1 VRSDQCVATYQETPM
16 AHRTRRQWL
25 ANTARWSVAAIAP
38 AYSGYALAQSAYPGK
53 PVKLVVPYAAGG
65 GPDLQARKL
74 APELSKF
81 IGANVFVENK
91 VGAGGIVAGEVVAQA
106 APDGYT
112 ILIGSSTHLINKAIQ
127 PAIKFDPLKSFEPVT
142 LTSTTGAILVVPADA
157 PWKTAKELAAA
168 IKAKPGAFNYGS
180 GGVGTAAHLAGGT
193 FCKVLDLDAMHVP
206 YRGSVEIVPGMLG
219 GQIQCAFPI
228 ASTAMAHIRQG
239 KVRPLAVTLPQR
251 MHQLPEVPTL
261 KELFGAELLVQESW
275 GCFWVPAGT
284 PKDVIDKIFA
294 AARQAHETAAVREF
308 YDASGTD
315 VLLSK
320 SPAEF
325 AAFMRAETEKWQR
338 VVQLVGVK
346 AP

>member
-1 VRSDQCVATYQETPM
+1 MIDQ
-16 AHRTRRQWL
+16 HRRRWL
-25 ANTARWSVAAIAP
+25 ASLPGAGAAVASCLQASSAI
-38 AYSGYALAQSAYPGK
+38 AQSAWPNR

-74 APELSKF
+74 APEFAKF
-81 IGANVFVENK
+81 IGVNVIVENK
-91 VGAGGIVAGEVVAQA
+91 VGAGGIVAGEVVAQGP
-106 APDGYT
+106 PDGYT

-127 PAIKFDPLKSFEPVT
+127 PAIKYDPLRSFDPVT
-142 LTSTTGAILVVPADA
+142 LISTTGAILAVPADA
-157 PWKTAKELAAA
+157 PWRTAKELVAA
-168 IKAKPGAFNYGS
+168 IRARPGAFNYGS

-193 FCKVLDLDAMHVP
+193 FCKVLELDAMHVP

-219 GQIQCAFPI
+219 GQVQFAFPI
-228 ASTAMAHIRQG
+228 ASTGMAPIRQG
-239 KVRPLAVTLPQR
+239 KVRPLAVTLPNR

-261 KELFGAELLVQESW
+261 KEVFGSDLMVQESW
-275 GCFWVPAGT
+275 GGLWVPAGT
-284 PKDVIDKIFA
+284 PREAIDRIFQ
-294 AARQAHETAAVREF
+294 AARQAHETPAVREF

-325 AAFMRAETEKWQR
+325 AAFMRTETEKWQR
-338 VVQLVGVK
+338 IVQLIGVK

>member
-1 VRSDQCVATYQETPM
+1 MDQDN
-16 AHRTRRQWL
+16 RRRWL
-25 ANTARWSVAAIAP
+25 ADIMRLSIGAVAATQGTWAR
-38 AYSGYALAQSAYPGK
+38 AQSSYPNR

-81 IGANVFVENK
+81 IGANVIVENK
-91 VGAGGIVAGEVVAQA
+91 VGAGGIVAGEVVAQQP
-106 APDGYT
+106 PDGYT

-127 PAIKFDPLKSFEPVT
+127 PAIKFDPLKSFEVVT
-142 LTSTTGAILVVPADA
+142 LTGTTGAILVVPADA
-157 PWKTAKELAAA
+157 PYKHAKELVAA

-193 FCKVLDLDAMHVP
+193 FCKVLELDAMHVP

-219 GQIQCAFPI
+219 GQIQFAFPI
-228 ASTAMAHIRQG
+228 ASTAMAPIRQG

-261 KELFGAELLVQESW
+261 KELFGSDLMVQESW
-275 GCFWVPAGT
+275 SGFWVPAGT
-284 PKDVIDKIFA
+284 PKDVIDKIFT
-294 AARQAHETAAVREF
+294 AARQAHETSAVREF

-320 SPAEF
+320 SPADF
-325 AAFMRAETEKWQR
+325 AAHMRTETEKWQR